1 MPRQKKP
8 QYEYVP
14 KLKLYRK
21 RIKDTDGRYFPL
33 YGKTPDELTAKIEA
47 AKAEIAAGLEAREN
61 PTVRQYAEQ
70 WLARETPLMGYKYA
84 ESTTGAINLHVL
96 PIIGDLRLREV
107 TYDDTKDVMAAMVG
121 RSSSLHSKVLSSMRR
136 MFESARKSKIIAE
149 NPCDDLTA
157 GGKPAQKKV
166 SLTAPQKETLLEAVE
181 GTKAETFV
189 KLALYAGLR
198 REEAL
203 GLLWSN
209 IVLEGDTPHLHVR
222 TALRWEHNRPVVS
235 EILKTDAA
243 WRSIPLPPQL
253 ADHLRGIKPK
263 EIPANAPHV
272 VGGKPATE
280 STFRNL
286 WRYVTDRQTGPKTYK
301 DPGTKEF
308 VTFMRELGAKSRGGD
323 FCYTIDFDVAPH
335 ILRHTYITDLI
346 LSGANLRRVQYL
358 AGHSNIKVTLEIY
371 THLMEHAPENLM
383 PEVML
388 AFGVKSEAKNTE
400 DAKKSS
406 NTNR

>member
-8 QYEYVP
+8 RYEYVP
-14 KLKLYRK
+14 ALKLYRK
-21 RIKDTDGRYFPL
+21 RIKDIDGKYFPI
-33 YGKTPDELTAKIEA
+33 YGKTEPDLTAKIA
-47 AKAEIAAGLEAREN
+47 AAQADVAARLEARTN
-61 PTVRQYAEQ
+61 PTVRQYAEL

-96 PIIGDLRLREV
+96 PHIGELKLREV
-107 TYDDTKDVMAAMVG
+107 TYDDTKAVMSALAG
-121 RSSSLHSKVLSSMRR
+121 RSASLHSKVLSSMRR
-136 MFESARKSKIIAE
+136 MFESARKSKIIAA
-149 NPCDDLTA
+149 NPCDDLKA
-157 GGKPAQKKV
+157 GGRPAQKKV
-166 SLTAPQKETLLEAVE
+166 ALTAPQKKTLLEAVE
-181 GTKAETFV
+181 DTRAETFV

-203 GLLWSN
+203 GLLWDN
-209 IVLEGDTPHLHVR
+209 VVLEGDTPHLHVR
-222 TALRWEHNRPVVS
+222 TALRWEHNQPLVS

-243 WRSIPLPPQL
+243 FRSIPLPPQL
-253 ADHLRGIKPK
+253 ADHLRAIQPK
-263 EIPANAPHV
+263 NIPAEAPHV
-272 VGGKPATE
+272 VGGVPATE

-301 DPGTKEF
+301 DPDTKEF
-308 VTFMRELGAKSRGGD
+308 VTFMRELGAKSRGSD
-323 FCYTIDFDVAPH
+323 FYYTIDFDVTPH

-358 AGHSNIKVTLEIY
+358 AGHSNIKITLEIY

-388 AFGVKSEAKNTE
+388 AFGVKSEVKNAQ
-400 DAKKSS
+400 DAEKRSDTS
-406 NTNR
+406 E